1 MIKGIKKRG
10 NRIGLTRGLGIGGN
24 VDLEVFLGSKSG
36 IKDERV
42 LEERRRGGALLLS
55 GIREQERRRHGNANR
70 DRRMGW
76 RGRMLLLFP
85 YRYRRGFE
93 TNALLFIVV
102 PLHMPVVLV
111 KSIENKCFGTRI
123 IFNVN

>member
-76 RGRMLLLFP
+76 R
-85 YRYRRGFE
+85 
-93 TNALLFIVV
+93 NVA
-102 PLHMPVVLV
+102 PLSL
-111 KSIENKCFGTRI
+111 SIQKG
-123 IFNVN
+123 V